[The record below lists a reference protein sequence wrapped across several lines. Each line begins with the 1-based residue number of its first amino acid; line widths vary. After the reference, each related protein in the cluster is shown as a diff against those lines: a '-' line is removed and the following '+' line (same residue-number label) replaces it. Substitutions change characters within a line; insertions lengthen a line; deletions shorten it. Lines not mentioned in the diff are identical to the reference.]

1 MTSIETQII
10 DLQNKMDELQRKQLE
25 VEQRKI
31 NTIDALFQQ
40 YNVYNN
46 NVRAFIAS
54 LRRHNRNTV
63 FQNIDSLT
71 QKRFDMLFKIITAQN
86 KKINELEKLI
96 NTFEL
101 N

>member
-1 MTSIETQII
+1 MTSIETQIT

-25 VEQRKI
+25 VERRKI
-31 NTIDALFQQ
+31 NTIDSLFVD
-40 YNVYNN
+40 YNIHNN

-54 LRRHNRNTV
+54 VRRHNSNTV
-63 FQNIDSLT
+63 VQNIDSLT

-96 NTFEL
+96 NVFEL

>member
-54 LRRHNRNTV
+54 VRRHNSGPVYNK
-63 FQNIDSLT
+63 IDSLT

-96 NTFEL
+96 NVFEI

>member
-1 MTSIETQII
+1 MTSIETQIT

-31 NTIDALFQQ
+31 NTIDALFLD
-40 YNVYNN
+40 YNMHNN

-54 LRRHNRNTV
+54 VRRHNHSPV
-63 FQNIDSLT
+63 YKKIDSLT

>member
-1 MTSIETQII
+1 MTSIETQIT
-10 DLQNKMDELQRKQLE
+10 DLQNKMDKLQRKQLE
-25 VEQRKI
+25 VERRKI
-31 NTIDALFQQ
+31 NTIDALFVD
-40 YNVYNN
+40 YNIHNN

-54 LRRHNRNTV
+54 VRRHNSNTV
-63 FQNIDSLT
+63 VQNIDSLT

-96 NTFEL
+96 NAFEI

>member
-54 LRRHNRNTV
+54 VRRHNSNTV
-63 FQNIDSLT
+63 VQNIDSLT